1 MDLMKLAK
9 KQWDRSAGI
18 VFSVLGVIAL
28 IKGWMGVRGTPVLAE
43 QTRYIVS
50 GGIGAIVLLGL
61 GATLW
66 ISADL
71 RDERRKLDRIEQ
83 SLGDGVLRW
92 ADDGSAETIVDVT
105 LAQAVHNREPE
116 TAIPAGPARAATTAS
131 SHA

>member
-18 VFSVLGVIAL
+18 VFSVIGVIAL

-50 GGIGAIVLLGL
+50 GGIGALVLLGL

-71 RDERRKLDRIEQ
+71 RDEWRKLDRIEE

-92 ADDGSAETIVDVT
+92 AGNGSAETVVDVT
-105 LAQAVHNREPE
+105 LAQTVHNGEPA
-116 TAIPAGPARAATTAS
+116 TAIPTGPARAATTAS
-131 SHA
+131 SNA

>member
-1 MDLMKLAK
+1 MDFIKLAK

-18 VFSVLGVIAL
+18 VLSVIGVIAL

-71 RDERRKLDRIEQ
+71 RDEWRKLDRIEQ

-92 ADDGSAETIVDVT
+92 AGDGSAETIVDVT
-105 LAQAVHNREPE
+105 LAQTVHNGEPA
-116 TAIPAGPARAATTAS
+116 TAIPAAPARAATTAS
-131 SHA
+131 SNA